1 MIRTRLEGLRTVL
14 CIGAHSD
21 DIEIGCGGTV
31 LKLLSEYP
39 SLSVCWIVLS
49 GDNERAAE
57 ARRSADIFLQGAAEK
72 RIEIKEFRDGF
83 FPYDGPEIK
92 EYFHALSREAAP
104 DLILTHHHDDLHQ
117 DHRLAA
123 ELTWNAFRDHLIWEY
138 EIPKYDGDLGRP
150 NTFVAL

>member
-1 MIRTRLEGLRTVL
+1 MIRTRLDSLRTLL

-39 SLSVCWIVLS
+39 SLNVCWVVLS
-49 GDNERAAE
+49 GDTERADE
-57 ARRSADIFLQGAAEK
+57 ARRSADNFLQGAAEK

-83 FPYDGPEIK
+83 FPYDGAQIK
-92 EYFHALSREAAP
+92 EYVHALSREVSP
-104 DLILTHHHDDLHQ
+104 DLILTHRRDDLHQ

-123 ELTWNAFRDHLIWEY
+123 ELS
-138 EIPKYDGDLGRP
+138 PG
-150 NTFVAL
+150 